1 MITGTVRSNEAWVR
15 LTLIGPRKKRRTV
28 AAIVDTGYTS
38 FLSLDSAV
46 IADLGLIW
54 ETSGR
59 AILADGS
66 ECDYD
71 VYSGDVEWDG
81 VVRRISIDA
90 ADAEPL
96 VGMSLLDGFAL
107 TVQVREGGAVTIRP
121 LPTTLS

>member
-15 LTLIGPRKKRRTV
+15 LTLIGPQKKRRTV

-66 ECDYD
+66 ECDYT
-71 VYSGDVEWDG
+71 
-81 VVRRISIDA
+81 SI
-90 ADAEPL
+90 PT
-96 VGMSLLDGFAL
+96 MSNGTGSSAGYRS
-107 TVQVREGGAVTIRP
+107 TRP
-121 LPTTLS
+121 TRNPSWG